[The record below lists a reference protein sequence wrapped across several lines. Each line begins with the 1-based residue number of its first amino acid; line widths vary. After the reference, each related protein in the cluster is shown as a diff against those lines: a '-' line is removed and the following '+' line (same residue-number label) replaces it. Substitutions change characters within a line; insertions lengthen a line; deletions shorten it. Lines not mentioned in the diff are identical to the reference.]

1 MSCSAGHRRHVRFVP
16 PQPHHLLSSYYRAA
30 DVCLVPSRSESI
42 QLVTL
47 EAATCGTPSLLSRRL
62 AHARRSRALGLPGR
76 GAGSRV
82 FAAYTGELLTNGVLA
97 AEMSAAAA
105 ARAGGYTWSM
115 SAARLRRLYADL
127 TVGALVECS

>member
-1 MSCSAGHRRHVRFVP
+1 MLAVGLLRTLVDHGHSGF
-16 PQPHHLLSSYYRAA
+16 
-30 DVCLVPSRSESI
+30 LVE
-42 QLVTL
+42 
-47 EAATCGTPSLLSRRL
+47 
-62 AHARRSRALGLPGR
+62 GR
-76 GAGSRV
+76 DPEV
-82 FAAYTGELLTNGVLA
+82 FAAYAEELLTNGVLA